1 MKTIVV
7 KEEEYGKE
15 YAGCYTIRAVSTRE
29 ADDALRK
36 VANNSKE
43 KVAYINAL
51 VIASVVGPNGPL
63 TMKTIPDLPYQ
74 LYRRIMDQVL
84 ELNETAEEEAN
95 FSQNSPS
102 ADPQ

>member
-15 YAGCYTIRAVSTRE
+15 YAGSYTIKALSTRE

-36 VANNSKE
+36 VAGNSKD
-43 KVAYINAL
+43 KVAYINSLL
-51 VIASVVGPNGPL
+51 VASTTGPNGPL
-63 TMKTIPDLPYQ
+63 TLKTIPDLPYQ

-84 ELNETAEEEAN
+84 DLNETAEEEAN

-102 ADPQ
+102 AD